1 MKLCD
6 AKRQRQRQLQKIN
19 RYDKTGNKKRAKLQ
33 NELNSDVVCFT
44 PREKKK
50 TCNR

>member
-19 RYDKTGNKKRAKLQ
+19 RYDKTGNKKRAT
-33 NELNSDVVCFT
+33 SF
-44 PREKKK
+44 
-50 TCNR
+50 CNIAAKRVE